1 MSTTKSR
8 PFRFGTGGFPA
19 RSRVELVNLARKTED
34 LGYATILMPDHF
46 EADRMSTF
54 LALLMAAEATKQV
67 RIGTFVLDNDFRHP
81 ALLAQEAATLD
92 LLSDGRLELGI
103 GAGYATYDYAATGI
117 PLDPPGVR
125 VSRLAES
132 VQILKRL
139 LARETVTFRGDYYTT
154 HELRGRPQA
163 LQQPH
168 PPLLIGGGGKRLL
181 SLAAREADIISL
193 VPKAKAGTLD
203 FNDSSH
209 AATEQKIAW
218 IREAA
223 GARMAAL
230 ELNTLVFEC
239 IVTDQRQR
247 VAEEVAQQRG
257 APVAHVLNSVHFLL
271 GTVEQITEEVQ
282 MWRERFGISYVTV
295 FPQSMDAF
303 APVVAKLAG

>member
-1 MSTTKSR
+1 MSITKSR

-19 RSRVELVNLARKTED
+19 RSRTELVDLARKVED

-46 EADRMSTF
+46 EAERMNTF
-54 LALLMAAEATKQV
+54 LSLLMAAEATKQV
-67 RIGTFVLDNDFRHP
+67 RVGTYVIDNDFRHP
-81 ALLAQEAATLD
+81 ALLVQEAATLD
-92 LLSDGRLELGI
+92 LLSGGRLELGI
-103 GAGYATYDYAATGI
+103 GAGYAEYDYAATGI

-132 VQILKRL
+132 VQIVKRL
-139 LARETVTFRGDYYTT
+139 LARETVTFTGDYYTI
-154 HELRGRPQA
+154 HELTGRPQA

-168 PPLLIGGGGKRLL
+168 PPIMIGGGSKRLL
-181 SLAAREADIISL
+181 SLAAREADIVSL
-193 VPKAKAGTLD
+193 VPKAKVGSLD

-218 IREAA
+218 VRAAA
-223 GARMAAL
+223 GERMAAL

-239 IVTDQRQR
+239 AVTDQRQR
-247 VAEEVAQQRG
+247 VAEEVAKKWG
-257 APVAHVLNSVHFLL
+257 MPVEQVLNSVFFLI
-271 GTVEQITEEVQ
+271 GTVEYMTEEVQ

-295 FPQSMDAF
+295 FPQAMDAC

>member
-1 MSTTKSR
+1 MNDKR

-19 RSRVELVNLARKTED
+19 RSRTELVNLARKIED

-46 EADRMSTF
+46 EPDRMSTF
-54 LALLMAAEATKQV
+54 LSMLMAAEATKHV
-67 RIGTFVLDNDFRHP
+67 RLGTYVIDNDFRHP
-81 ALLAQEAATLD
+81 ALLAKEAATLD

-103 GAGYATYDYAATGI
+103 GAGYSEYDYAATGV

-132 VQILKRL
+132 VQIVRRL
-139 LARETVTFRGDYYTT
+139 LTGETVTFTGDYYMI
-154 HELRGRPQA
+154 HELTSRPQP

-181 SLAAREADIISL
+181 SLAAREADIVSL
-193 VPKAKAGTLD
+193 VPKAKPGALD
-203 FNDSSH
+203 FNDGSH

-218 IREAA
+218 IRKAA
-223 GARMAAL
+223 GERLAAL

-239 IVTDQRQR
+239 VVTDQRRR
-247 VAEEVAQQRG
+247 VAEELAQKWEI
-257 APVAHVLNSVHFLL
+257 PVEHVLNSVHFLV
-271 GTVEQITEEVQ
+271 GTVEQITEAVQ

-295 FPQSMDAF
+295 FPLSMDAF
-303 APVVAKLAG
+303 APVVAKLAGQ

>member
-1 MSTTKSR
+1 
-8 PFRFGTGGFPA
+8 
-19 RSRVELVNLARKTED
+19 L
-34 LGYATILMPDHF
+34 LMPDHF
-46 EADRMSTF
+46 EPDRMSTF
-54 LALLMAAEATKQV
+54 LSLLMAAEATKHV
-67 RIGTFVLDNDFRHP
+67 RIGTFVIDNDFRHP

-103 GAGYATYDYAATGI
+103 GAGYAEYDYAATGI

-132 VQILKRL
+132 VQIIKRL
-139 LARETVTFRGDYYTT
+139 LAGETVTFSGDYYTT
-154 HELRGRPQA
+154 HELMGRPQA

-193 VPKAKAGTLD
+193 VPKAKPGALE

-218 IREAA
+218 IRDAA
-223 GARMAAL
+223 GERMAAL

-247 VAEEVAQQRG
+247 VAEEVAQKRG
-257 APVAHVLNSVHFLL
+257 APVEHVLNSVHFLI
-271 GTVEQITEEVQ
+271 GTVEQITEEV
-282 MWRERFGISYVTV
+282 
-295 FPQSMDAF
+295 
-303 APVVAKLAG
+303 